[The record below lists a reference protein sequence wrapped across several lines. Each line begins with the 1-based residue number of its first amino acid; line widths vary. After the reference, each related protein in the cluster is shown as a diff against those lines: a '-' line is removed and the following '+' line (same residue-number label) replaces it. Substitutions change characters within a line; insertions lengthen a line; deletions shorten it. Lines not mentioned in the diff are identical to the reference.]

1 MIFRALKTIEK
12 YNMLEDTEKVTVG
25 FSGGADSAALLHF
38 LYFFVSDKGKKFKV
52 EAVHVNHCLRGAEA
66 IRDENFAKS
75 FCEKFGIKL
84 HIERVNIK
92 DIALKNKIGTEEA
105 GRIARYEIFESLM
118 KKDTEKTATAHTL
131 SDRCETFIFNLLRGA
146 SLKGLCSIPP
156 VRGKIIRPLI
166 DVTRAEI
173 EKYCLDNGV
182 EYIHDSTNFE
192 RNYTRNK
199 IRLDVIPSLKK
210 INPDFEKSVLKTL
223 DLISEDENFLENQSE
238 KALDSIRTEDGFDAE
253 KFKNLPQCLK
263 NRCGVKIIKES
274 SGISPEKKHVDLL
287 CEIAE
292 KTGAVTLPKNVR
304 IAYEKGIIKI
314 SKKKDKK
321 AKFWEY
327 PLKNINNLTERKT
340 NIIIKVIPFSE
351 YKNTIGC
358 PDKKNVIDLEKLPSG
373 CIVRNRRAGDRFTLP
388 FRKVTKSV
396 KKLMNEF
403 KIPEKLRDEI
413 ALIAFGNEVL
423 WIEEIGASA
432 KCIANKNT
440 EKAVVIYKE
449 GTK

>member
-1 MIFRALKTIEK
+1 MISKALETIKK
-12 YNMLEDTEKVTVG
+12 YSMLEATEKVTVG

-38 LYFFVSDKGKKFKV
+38 LYFFVSDEGKKFKV

-66 IRDENFAKS
+66 VRDENFAKS
-75 FCEKFGIKL
+75 FCDKFGIKL
-84 HIERVNIK
+84 HIERVDVK

-105 GRIARYEIFESLM
+105 GRIARYKIFESLM
-118 KKDTEKTATAHTL
+118 KKDTEKIATAHTL

-156 VRGKIIRPLI
+156 VRDKIIRPLI
-166 DVTRAEI
+166 DITRSEI
-173 EKYCLDNGV
+173 EEYCLDNGLD
-182 EYIHDSTNFE
+182 YIHDSTNFE
-192 RNYTRNK
+192 KDYTRNK

-223 DLISEDENFLENQSE
+223 CLISEDENFLENQSK
-238 KALDSIRTEDGFDAE
+238 KAFDFIRTKDGFDAE

-263 NRCGVKIIKES
+263 SRCGVKIIKDS

-304 IAYEKGIIKI
+304 VTCKNGIIKI
-314 SKKKDKK
+314 SKKMDKK
-321 AKFWEY
+321 SELWEY
-327 PLKNINNLTERKT
+327 PLKNFNNLTERKT
-340 NIIIKVIPFSE
+340 NIIIKVTPFSE
-351 YKNTIGC
+351 CKNTINC
-358 PDKKNVIDLEKLPSG
+358 VDRKNIINLEKLPPG
-373 CIVRNRRAGDRFTLP
+373 CVIRNRRTGDRFTLP

-423 WIEEIGASA
+423 WIEGIGASA
-432 KCIANKNT
+432 KCIADKRT
-440 EKAVVIYKE
+440 EKAAVIYKE